1 MKDEH
6 RIIRDEGYKKHS
18 KISTFQLQTFV
29 CDNKTLSTMWDI
41 TGLYSSHSQSQAG
54 LCNVTFTYVSGEEA
68 GAGTSELEQRTKN
81 LWAWVGI
88 VL

>member
-29 CDNKTLSTMWDI
+29 CDNKTLSTM
-41 TGLYSSHSQSQAG
+41 
-54 LCNVTFTYVSGEEA
+54 
-68 GAGTSELEQRTKN
+68 
-81 LWAWVGI
+81 
-88 VL
+88 